1 VPPSKRHGYIAFV
14 ANGHAAGEQAI
25 KRKTNIMGDRSPK
38 SISKQASQKQAKA
51 TSAMQKKQA
60 AMAAKQVAGK
70 KN

>member
-1 VPPSKRHGYIAFV
+1 MKRHGEIAFA
-14 ANGHAAGEQAI
+14 ANGHGGGEQTI

-51 TSAMQKKQA
+51 ASALHKKQQA
-60 AMAAKQVAGK
+60 IAAKQVAGK